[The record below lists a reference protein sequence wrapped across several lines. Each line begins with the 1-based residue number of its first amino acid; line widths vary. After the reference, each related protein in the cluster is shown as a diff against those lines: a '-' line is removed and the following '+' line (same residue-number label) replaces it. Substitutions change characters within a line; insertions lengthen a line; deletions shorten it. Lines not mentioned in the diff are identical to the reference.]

1 MHWLYFL
8 AALACL
14 GLAMKTSLPAWAV
27 LGLILIALGLL
38 VAWML
43 GWMASRLAGVSRSDA
58 HMVSVDD
65 LRRLRQQAEA
75 RKQAAEGSSSE
86 PQP

>member
-8 AALACL
+8 AALLCFA
-14 GLAMKTSLPAWAV
+14 LALKTSLPTWAV
-27 LGLILIALGLL
+27 LVLLLTALGLL

-43 GWMASRLAGVSRSDA
+43 GWMASRIAGVSRSDA

-65 LRRLRQQAEA
+65 LRRLREQAEA
-75 RKQAAEGSSSE
+75 RKQQTSSDSNNE
-86 PQP
+86 N